1 MKGYEIRFNVYAESQ
16 EEAEAASQAL
26 RQFVDAKARQGIA
39 VTAVKLSEAVGRF
52 KDNYFVNQY
61 FK

>member
-1 MKGYEIRFNVYAESQ
+1 MKGFEVSFKVYAGSQ
-16 EEAEAASQAL
+16 EEADVASRAI

-39 VTAVKLSEAVGRF
+39 VTAAKLAEAVSRWH
-52 KDNYFVNQY
+52 DNYFVNQY

>member
-1 MKGYEIRFNVYAESQ
+1 MKGYEVSFRVY
-16 EEAEAASQAL
+16 AASQAEADAASRAI

-39 VTAVKLSEAVGRF
+39 VTAVKLAEAVARWQ
-52 KDNYFVNQY
+52 DNYFVNQY